1 MRRRSYPSVDAV
13 VHARARVNRTRPANI
28 RAHRRSGR
36 ARSRSPP
43 SPRRDRSSAPFL
55 GCGVAHGLG
64 EFPAVAAQVLKD
76 ARALA
81 VLVGPQ
87 FLDHART
94 ATARAAE
101 RRIDVWHAHLE
112 EVGND
117 AVAWRNLIATNV
129 GDNDGTVRSD
139 AQLGAVRITDPYP
152 FLESE
157 CGLQPR
163 YRGSYVWVHEHRSD
177 GDGRRRTIRQHG
189 GDSNGRRTEGRRD
202 DEYPARA
209 VGRDPA

>member
-1 MRRRSYPSVDAV
+1 M
-13 VHARARVNRTRPANI
+13 
-28 RAHRRSGR
+28 
-36 ARSRSPP
+36 
-43 SPRRDRSSAPFL
+43 
-55 GCGVAHGLG
+55 
-64 EFPAVAAQVLKD
+64 AAQVLKD

-87 FLDHART
+87 FLDNART
-94 ATARAAE
+94 AIARAGE
-101 RRIDVWHAHLE
+101 GRIDVWHAHLE
-112 EVGND
+112 EVRND

-163 YRGSYVWVHEHRSD
+163 YRRSYVWVDEHRSD
-177 GDGRRRTIRQHG
+177 GGGRRRTIRQHD
-189 GDSNGRRTEGRRD
+189 GDSNGARALRTGH
-202 DEYPARA
+202 PARA
-209 VGRDPA
+209 DVRQ